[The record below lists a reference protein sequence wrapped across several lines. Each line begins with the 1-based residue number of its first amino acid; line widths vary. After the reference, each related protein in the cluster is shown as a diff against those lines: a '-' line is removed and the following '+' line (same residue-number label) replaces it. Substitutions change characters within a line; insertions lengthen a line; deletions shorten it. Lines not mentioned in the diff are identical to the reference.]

1 MSDACGCSDEKNET
15 GEAGEEA
22 EGFWQVREVRAAA
35 IAGVLLLAG
44 WALSMVGVP
53 LWVALSLETA
63 ALLVA
68 GWTFVP
74 STLRRLA
81 RGKIGVGTLMTI
93 AAVGAVAL
101 GQIEEAA
108 MLAFLYAIAEAL
120 EEYSVARTRRGLRA
134 LLDLVPDQATVLR
147 GGVQVTVAPAEL
159 VPGDRMVVR
168 PGERVATDGRI
179 LTGRT
184 SVDTSALTG
193 ESVPVEVGPG
203 SEVFAGSI
211 NGTGPLEVEVTS
223 TAENNS
229 LAKIVHI
236 VETEQSRK
244 GPGQRLA
251 DAIASKLVPG
261 ILIVAALIV
270 AYGFIVGEPAL
281 WFERAL
287 VVLVAASPCAL
298 AISVPVT
305 VVASVGAASRIG
317 VLIKGGAA
325 VETLGKIGTIALDKT
340 GTLTRNN
347 PAVIEVATT
356 PGVTRQRVLGLA
368 AGLEARSE
376 HPLARAILAATPE
389 RAEVTQVDTVPG
401 AGLYGTFEGA
411 RLRLG
416 RPGWITPGP
425 LAADIERMQRAGA
438 TAVLIEQDG
447 SVIGAIAVR
456 DELRPEAREVITRLN
471 RAGYTTAMLTGD
483 NTLTATAL
491 AEAAGITQ
499 VHADLRPEDKA
510 EIIRT
515 LKAQRPTAMVGDGVN
530 DAPALATADIGIA
543 MGAMGTDVAIE
554 TADIALMGEDLH
566 HLPQALEHA
575 RRTRSIMLQNVG
587 VSLALIAVLIP
598 LALFGIL
605 GLAAVV
611 LVHEVAEILIIGN
624 GVRAGRLSRRT
635 QLPTTQPAPA
645 LEPAA

>member
-389 RAEVTQVDTVPG
+389 RAEVTQVDTVLACAWAAPG
-401 AGLYGTFEGA
+401 GS
-411 RLRLG
+411 
-416 RPGWITPGP
+416 PPGP
-425 LAADIERMQRAGA
+425 WPPTSSGCSAPGPPPCSSSRTGA
-438 TAVLIEQDG
+438 SSGRSRCAM
-447 SVIGAIAVR
+447 SCAR
-456 DELRPEAREVITRLN
+456 RPER
-471 RAGYTTAMLTGD
+471 
-483 NTLTATAL
+483 
-491 AEAAGITQ
+491 
-499 VHADLRPEDKA
+499 
-510 EIIRT
+510 
-515 LKAQRPTAMVGDGVN
+515 
-530 DAPALATADIGIA
+530 
-543 MGAMGTDVAIE
+543 
-554 TADIALMGEDLH
+554 
-566 HLPQALEHA
+566 
-575 RRTRSIMLQNVG
+575 
-587 VSLALIAVLIP
+587 
-598 LALFGIL
+598 
-605 GLAAVV
+605 
-611 LVHEVAEILIIGN
+611 
-624 GVRAGRLSRRT
+624 
-635 QLPTTQPAPA
+635 
-645 LEPAA
+645 